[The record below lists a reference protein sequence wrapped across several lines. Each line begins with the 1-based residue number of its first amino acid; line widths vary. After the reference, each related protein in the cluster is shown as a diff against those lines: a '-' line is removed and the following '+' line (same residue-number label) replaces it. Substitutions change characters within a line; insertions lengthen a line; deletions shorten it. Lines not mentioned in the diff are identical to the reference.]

1 LPSGDRL
8 SDLDKGE
15 KRERGH
21 QHDEKKKKKIPL
33 FLTAKVRRGLDHVG
47 TVHVALREKVLG
59 QKVNPISRQ
68 SKLSARKRRKKE
80 RKKSQR
86 EKTRGGEITR
96 SHQGRTGDDVDE
108 HGLKVEFPD

>member
-1 LPSGDRL
+1 LERL
-8 SDLDKGE
+8 
-15 KRERGH
+15 
-21 QHDEKKKKKIPL
+21 IPL
-33 FLTAKVRRGLDHVG
+33 GKKMKENLNNSTAKVWSWLDHVG
-47 TVHVALREKVLG
+47 TVNVALGEDVLG